1 MSDHS
6 TPESPASKS
15 DRSISGG
22 QKLMLV
28 VAVLFIA
35 VGFGL
40 SAMAGDANPQSAQG
54 STGTFQVHSLSAGN
68 TLNADGSLGGEAGGT
83 SALASDWSPF
93 FKKGG
98 FSFFLAFC
106 MGYALRTFFKVSAIF
121 IGLAGLLLFGLAK
134 AGVIEPDWGKLEGW
148 YNVAAEHAKAGVAS
162 GKAFISGSLPSAGF
176 ATLGLYTGFKKG

>member
-1 MSDHS
+1 MSDQS
-6 TPESPASKS
+6 TSEDHESRP
-15 DRSISGG
+15 DRSISRG

-28 VAVLFIA
+28 AAVLFIA

-40 SAMAGDANPQSAQG
+40 SAMAGDGAPPATDQPLGQ
-54 STGTFQVHSLSAGN
+54 FQVNSLSAGALS
-68 TLNADGSLGGEAGGT
+68 TGGSAT
-83 SALASDWSPF
+83 TDASGASGFAKDWSPF
-93 FKKGG
+93 FMNGG

-106 MGYALRTFFKVSAIF
+106 MGYALRMFFKISAIF

-134 AGVIEPDWGKLEGW
+134 AGVIEPDWGKMEGW
-148 YNVAAEHAKAGVAS
+148 FDVVAGHVKSGFAS